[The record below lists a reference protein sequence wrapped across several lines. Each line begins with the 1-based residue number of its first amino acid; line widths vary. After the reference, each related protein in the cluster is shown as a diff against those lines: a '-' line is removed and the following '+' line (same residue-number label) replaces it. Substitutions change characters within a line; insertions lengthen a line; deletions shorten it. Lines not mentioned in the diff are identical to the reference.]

1 MRNIKFLKKA
11 VHEVV
16 TAQHTVFHTAP
27 IYEEDILDEEE
38 LEEMSSGGVCGTG
51 SVNKY
56 KHESVKRDTNK
67 KWRLYSNN

>member
-16 TAQHTVFHTAP
+16 TAQHTAFHTAP
-27 IYEEDILDEEE
+27 IYEEDILDEKE

-56 KHESVKRDTNK
+56 KHESVSKNINK